1 MAAYVLD
8 MNDSELRIARIGGEA
23 HDVVAQSMGFAL
35 IEDRVIRFGQAALQL
50 FRLHPRQVNN
60 QFWNRLSTDP
70 LPSRGPNTANHA
82 DLVYRHFQELVRD
95 GAITGDDE
103 FVIATP
109 GTTTNE
115 QLGLLLGIAA
125 ETGVT
130 VSGLVDAALVASIVH
145 PAPKRLLHVD
155 VSLHRAVVTE
165 LTRTDGLARQRVDE
179 IAELGLTNL
188 LDAWVNVIA
197 DRFVRDARF
206 DPLSIASTDQQVYNQ
221 LYAWLQDPARPRDF
235 SIDIDHRGALRHTEM
250 NIETLIDRVTPR
262 YRMLDRHAEAAT
274 VFLSH
279 RAARLPGLT
288 EHLAPR
294 AARVVLLD
302 RMDLFRGV
310 AAHQSLI
317 RSDPQSLRLITRLP
331 VLPVMGLER
340 DVLPSPTTLR
350 RDPERPTH
358 VLFGSDA
365 VAIGQHLVLGRDG
378 FPELPGDFPSEAVQ
392 IVVNTNAMQL
402 KLQDGT
408 QVTLDGVATHSGA
421 TLAKGAV
428 LEVAGARFQLIRTRS
443 SP

>member
-115 QLGLLLGIAA
+115 QLGLLLGIA
-125 ETGVT
+125 
-130 VSGLVDAALVASIVH
+130 
-145 PAPKRLLHVD
+145 
-155 VSLHRAVVTE
+155 

-317 RSDPQSLRLITRLP
+317 RSDPQSLRLITRL
-331 VLPVMGLER
+331 
-340 DVLPSPTTLR
+340 
-350 RDPERPTH
+350 
-358 VLFGSDA
+358 
-365 VAIGQHLVLGRDG
+365 
-378 FPELPGDFPSEAVQ
+378 
-392 IVVNTNAMQL
+392 
-402 KLQDGT
+402 
-408 QVTLDGVATHSGA
+408 
-421 TLAKGAV
+421 
-428 LEVAGARFQLIRTRS
+428 
-443 SP
+443 